1 MELRTSQ
8 FGTIEIEE
16 DNILE
21 FNEGLIGFEEYKKFI
36 IVSDKELEPFFW
48 LVSID
53 EPSLE
58 FPIVN
63 PFLFFLDYDPEIVL
77 ETEDETIF
85 TIVSLKKEL
94 SKTTV
99 NLKGPLVVNI
109 RDRKGKQIIVNSDK
123 YSPNFPLIFSR
134 KDEKC

>member
-1 MELRTSQ
+1 MELKTSQ
-8 FGTIEIEE
+8 FGKIEIEE

-21 FNEGLIGFEEYKKFI
+21 FKEGLIGFEEYKKFI

-63 PFLFFLDYDPEIVL
+63 PFLFFPEYDPELTIESEN
-77 ETEDETIF
+77 ETLF

-94 SKTTV
+94 DKTTV
-99 NLKGPLVVNI
+99 NLKGPLLVNI
-109 RDRKGKQIIVNSDK
+109 LERKGKQTIINSDK
-123 YSPNFPLIFSR
+123 YTPNYPLLISQ
-134 KDEKC
+134 KD